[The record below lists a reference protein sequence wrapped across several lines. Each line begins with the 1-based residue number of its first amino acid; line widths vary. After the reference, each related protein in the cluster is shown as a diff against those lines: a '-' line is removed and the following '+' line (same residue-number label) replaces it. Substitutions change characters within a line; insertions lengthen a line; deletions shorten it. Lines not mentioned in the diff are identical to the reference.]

1 MHKRLSLSL
10 LFLLLLS
17 APASAQFAAIVY
29 DPSNFV
35 QNAISAAQSVLTT
48 IQTVL
53 IEANQIL
60 ELTPLDDFVV
70 EGGIAESMGL
80 LGTLVVEAEG
90 LSYDLASLQAQIHDL
105 FDLGTAPETLDGLT
119 VRVAEIRQVQFESY
133 RYAAKVQ
140 TLLVT
145 ALHTVEHLQALLG
158 TVKAILGNMG
168 GNQTLVQAQTVTSKH
183 VANLDVQMAAFTRA
197 QTVDKLSEAVVVESI
212 NKIWA
217 KRLED
222 WPTW

>member
-1 MHKRLSLSL
+1 MSKRLTLSL
-10 LFLLLLS
+10 LMLLFV
-17 APASAQFAAIVY
+17 ARGVHAQIAVVDAT
-29 DPSNFV
+29 NLT
-35 QNAISAAQSVLTT
+35 QNTISAIQSVLTT
-48 IQTVL
+48 IQLVL
-53 IEANQIL
+53 VEANQIL
-60 ELTPLDDFVV
+60 ELTPLDEIVV

-80 LGTLVVEAEG
+80 LGMLVVEAEG

-119 VRVAEIRQVQFESY
+119 ERVAAIRQVQFESY

-168 GNQTLVQAQTVTSKH
+168 GNQTLVQAQTTTSQH

-217 KRLED
+217 KRIED